1 LKKLPEL
8 CGEDEEMTR
17 VFNAKNNTWWSWT
30 FSSKWAAEAAIKCG
44 HYHDTSHLEA
54 VDEYEEEYYER

>member
-1 LKKLPEL
+1 
-8 CGEDEEMTR
+8 MTR

-30 FSSKWAAEAAIKCG
+30 FSSKWAAEAAIKRG